1 MIIIKKLT
9 ILSVVAALAACQSI
23 GLKPQQTLK
32 ATINNNQTSYVSSI
46 AQDGTSVV
54 VKLANG
60 QQRVVTS
67 NLPTY
72 SATIGRVNVQQG
84 GRSFAI
90 EPTQPTVTTT
100 GKVTGSVFKPN
111 APEGAHWQLV
121 KLNGQTV
128 DSQKSKRP
136 PYLRMVGGQMHGL
149 TGCNVMSGIYHR
161 DDKKMQFMRVQGTT
175 SSCDYQELERSFIGA
190 LQRLRLWRVTPDYHL
205 QFMDEKN
212 QVVAEFIALFP

>member
-175 SSCDYQELERSFIGA
+175 TTETNQRMSSESAEGVSLDGIERGVELLYLVSDRRAFGGCER
-190 LQRLRLWRVTPDYHL
+190 
-205 QFMDEKN
+205 
-212 QVVAEFIALFP
+212 QVF